1 MMWMLPLNAGAQ
13 ASLGTESEMSDTL
26 KILFH
31 VDTVRINMDF
41 GDNRAAWERFQ
52 RAFEERYAGKSSR
65 SLRLDIYSG
74 ASPEGYAA
82 YNRWLGENRGN
93 SIRRLVQERFGNQI
107 GNIVVHNEA
116 ARWDGLYELI
126 AASNEPWRDEALRII
141 RLPASPDENKR
152 DHREYKLR
160 ALLGKKWAS
169 ILEKYLAPLRSGG
182 SAILSWEPKRDTVVM
197 SNVIVHRDTIIIRE
211 VGIPR
216 AADTV
221 AVVAKIAE
229 MPKPVVRWPAW
240 ILRTN
245 LPLLGTGTPNV
256 QAEWSLDHRD
266 RWSINVEGVWSWWTF
281 AHNAYA
287 NEIMYGSVELRHWL
301 GKRQN
306 HHTLAGW
313 HIGLGVGGGYYDLEW
328 KSEGYQGE
336 AVMGFFNLGWQA
348 RFGKRKQW
356 AFDAGIGLG
365 YLYSPYRRYLGSTLF
380 PKDHTEEYDDHLMWQ
395 ETSRLNWF
403 GTPHANISIG
413 YVFQPRKG
421 QMRRVIARQ
430 RDLAHESFLQQR
442 DSIETRRQA
451 ERDSIYATWATLPAK
466 ERKAARKAYEESLK
480 KTKTKIK
487 TKTKTGT
494 KTSTVTETKTKI
506 KLKDKTGK
514 KAKK

>member
-1 MMWMLPLNAGAQ
+1 MVLLPLNTGAQ
-13 ASLGTESEMSDTL
+13 APLGTETEMSDTL

-52 RAFEERYAGKSSR
+52 RKFEERYAGKSSR
-65 SLRLDIYSG
+65 SLCLDIYSG

-82 YNRWLGENRGN
+82 YNRWLGENRGL
-93 SIRRLVQERFGNQI
+93 SIRRLIQERFGNQI

-141 RLPASPDENKR
+141 HLPASPDENKR

-182 SAILSWEPKRDTVVM
+182 SAILSWEPKRDTIIVGGGTPVVL
-197 SNVIVHRDTIIIRE
+197 HDTVIIRE
-211 VGIPR
+211 IMGPCPDT
-216 AADTV
+216 AA
-221 AVVAKIAE
+221 AAKVE
-229 MPKPVVRWPAW
+229 MPKPVIRRPAW

-245 LPLLGTGTPNV
+245 LPLLGTGTPNL

-266 RWSINVEGVWSWWTF
+266 RWSINLEGVWSWWTF

-301 GKRQN
+301 GRRKN

-336 AVMGFFNLGWQA
+336 AVMGFVNLGWQA

-356 AFDAGIGLG
+356 AFDAGIGFG

-380 PKDHTEEYDDHLMWQ
+380 PKEHTEEYDDHLMWQ

-421 QMRRVIARQ
+421 QMRRVMANQ
-430 RDLAHESFLQQR
+430 RDFIRDGIIQQR
-442 DSIETRRQA
+442 DSVERVRQA
-451 ERDSIYATWATLPAK
+451 ERDSIYASWATLPAK
-466 ERKAARKAYEESLK
+466 QRKVARKAYEKSLK
-480 KTKTKIK
+480 RTSTS
-487 TKTKTGT
+487 T
-494 KTSTVTETKTKI
+494 KTST
-506 KLKDKTGK
+506 K
-514 KAKK
+514 KKK